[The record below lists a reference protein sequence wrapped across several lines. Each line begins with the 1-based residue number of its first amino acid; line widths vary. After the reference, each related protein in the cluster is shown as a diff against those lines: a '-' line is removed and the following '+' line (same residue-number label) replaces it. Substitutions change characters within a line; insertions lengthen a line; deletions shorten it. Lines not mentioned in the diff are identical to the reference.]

1 MNTSDFPGD
10 LATALA
16 RRGIRAVMLDRQPE
30 GGCTSRAAAYAKA
43 IELLVTGGDSSGM
56 PVIARSWW
64 RTS

>member
-1 MNTSDFPGD
+1 MITGDSPGD

-16 RRGIRAVMLDRQPE
+16 QRGIRAVMLDRQPE
-30 GGCTSRAAAYAKA
+30 GGYTSRAAAYANA

>member
-1 MNTSDFPGD
+1 MNTSDSPGD

-16 RRGIRAVMLDRQPE
+16 QRGIRAVMLDRQPE
-30 GGCTSRAAAYAKA
+30 GGYTSRAAAYAKA

-56 PVIARSWW
+56 PVIATSWL

>member
-1 MNTSDFPGD
+1 MNTSDFPGE

-16 RRGIRAVMLDRQPE
+16 QRGIRAVMLDRQPE
-30 GGCTSRAAAYAKA
+30 GGYTSRAAAYANA